1 MSGTTK
7 YGNVALG
14 VESAL
19 PAVTLPPRCRPRSR
33 VRRFYSV
40 LIAALR
46 RWA

>member
-1 MSGTTK
+1 MSGATK

-19 PAVTLPPRCRPRSR
+19 PTVTLPARCHPRGR
-33 VRRFYSV
+33 VRRFYSL